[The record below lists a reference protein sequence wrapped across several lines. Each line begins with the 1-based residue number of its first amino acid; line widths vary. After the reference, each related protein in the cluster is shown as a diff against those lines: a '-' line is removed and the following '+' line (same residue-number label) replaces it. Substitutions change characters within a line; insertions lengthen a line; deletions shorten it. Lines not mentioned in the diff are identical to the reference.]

1 MLSAKTNH
9 IGKKQSNEEQTTE
22 KLAHKNVEWFCL
34 ELVLLFGQ
42 FVCIASSLCH
52 RHRGTQVGSWQP
64 TWVQLRPPQNAQ
76 RWIKKPGKLLA
87 GWADC
92 PAGQKHSL
100 IPLN

>member
-52 RHRGTQVGSWQP
+52 RHRGTQVGS
-64 TWVQLRPPQNAQ
+64 
-76 RWIKKPGKLLA
+76 
-87 GWADC
+87 
-92 PAGQKHSL
+92 
-100 IPLN
+100 